1 MSETPPPDSLPES
14 LDEIADLRGVP
25 HTAVEDIYGIFIGG
39 VLIALGLYLLRMAG
53 LITGGVAG
61 IALMVSY
68 FVPLSAGQL
77 FAIINLPI
85 FLAFWRMLG
94 TAYILRTIVATI
106 AIMGLVQV
114 VAQQM
119 MIAAIAPPMA
129 ALVGGTVTGMGV
141 LAVTRHATGVGGS
154 AVIARWLSRLKGW
167 NFGAICMGFDAM
179 IVAVAFIVLGPDRGI
194 WSLVAALSMNAVVLV
209 WHRPDRY
216 LADS

>member
-1 MSETPPPDSLPES
+1 MSKPLST
-14 LDEIADLRGVP
+14 DEITGLRGVP
-25 HTAVEDIYGIFIGG
+25 HTMVEDIYGIFIGCLL
-39 VLIALGLYLLRMAG
+39 VALGLYLLRMAG

-68 FVPLSAGQL
+68 FVPVSAGQL
-77 FAIINLPI
+77 FAIINVPI

-94 TAYILRTIVATI
+94 TPYILRTVVATV
-106 AIMGLVQV
+106 AIMVLVQV
-114 VAQQM
+114 VAGQM
-119 MIAAIAPPMA
+119 VVTAVARPMA

-154 AVIARWLSRLKGW
+154 AVIARWLSATRGW
-167 NFGAICMGFDAM
+167 NFGAICMGTDAV
-179 IVAVAFIVLGPDRGI
+179 IVAVGFAVLGADRGI
-194 WSLVAALSMNAVVLV
+194 WSLVSALATNAVILV

>member
-1 MSETPPPDSLPES
+1 MSELPPSM
-14 LDEIADLRGVP
+14 DEIADLRGVP
-25 HTAVEDIYGIFIGG
+25 HTLVEDAYGIFIGCLL
-39 VLIALGLYLLRMAG
+39 VALGLYLLRMAG

-61 IALMVSY
+61 IALMLSY
-68 FVPLSAGQL
+68 FVPVSAGQL

-94 TAYILRTIVATI
+94 TAYILRTVLATV

-114 VAQQM
+114 VAGQM
-119 MIAAIAPPMA
+119 MIASIAPPMA

-141 LAVTRHATGVGGS
+141 LAVTRHATGVGGR
-154 AVIARWLSRLKGW
+154 AVIARWLSATRGW
-167 NFGAICMGFDAM
+167 NFGAICMSVDAV
-179 IVAVAFIVLGPDRGI
+179 IVSVAFIVLGADRGI

-216 LADS
+216 LAEA

>member
-1 MSETPPPDSLPES
+1 M
-14 LDEIADLRGVP
+14 DEIADLRGVP
-25 HTAVEDIYGIFIGG
+25 HTMIEDAYGIFIGCLL
-39 VLIALGLYLLRMAG
+39 VALGLYLLRMAG

-61 IALMVSY
+61 IALMASY
-68 FVPLSAGQL
+68 FVPVSAGQL
-77 FAIINLPI
+77 FALINLPI

-94 TAYILRTIVATI
+94 TAYILRTVLATV

-114 VAQQM
+114 VAGQM
-119 MIAAIAPPMA
+119 MISVISPPMA

-154 AVIARWLSRLKGW
+154 AVIARWLSRARGW
-167 NFGAICMGFDAM
+167 NFGAICMTIDAV
-179 IVAVAFIVLGPDRGI
+179 IVTVAFVVLGADRGI

-216 LADS
+216 LAQS